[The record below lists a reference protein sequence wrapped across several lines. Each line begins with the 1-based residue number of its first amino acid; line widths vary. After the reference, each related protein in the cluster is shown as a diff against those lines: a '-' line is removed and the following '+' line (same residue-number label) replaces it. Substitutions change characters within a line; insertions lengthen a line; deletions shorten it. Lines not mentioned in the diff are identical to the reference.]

1 MLSADICCL
10 LPHRLLASGS
20 SFPVNS
26 LLFAS
31 PPPPP
36 PPRTP
41 DQSSLL
47 LLQAP
52 LQDLEM
58 VVSPVL
64 AQLQAAFRL
73 TRL

>member
-1 MLSADICCL
+1 MLSADIWCL

-20 SFPVNS
+20 SFPANS

-31 PPPPP
+31 TPP
-36 PPRTP
+36 TP

-64 AQLQAAFRL
+64 ARLQAAFRL
-73 TRL
+73 TRP